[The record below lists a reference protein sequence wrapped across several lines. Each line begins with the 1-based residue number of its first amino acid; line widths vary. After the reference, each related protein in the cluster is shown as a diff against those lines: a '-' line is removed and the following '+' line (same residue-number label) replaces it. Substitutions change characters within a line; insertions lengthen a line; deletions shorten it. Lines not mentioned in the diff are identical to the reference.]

1 MRIGIFGGTFD
12 PPHLGHLILA
22 MEACGQL
29 NLDRLLWVVTPD
41 PPHKIGQ
48 SISPVNIR
56 LRLIKAAIGD
66 DPHFEVSRIELERPA
81 PQYAVDTIREL
92 RERYPEAELIYLMGG
107 DSLHDFPDWHHPRL
121 LVDTSDGLGVMRR
134 PGDLIDLTELEK
146 QLPGITAKLAFVDA
160 PLLEISSR
168 QIRERVS
175 SGKPFRYYLP
185 QAVYEQILAMNLYS
199 EREDKLSG

>member
-41 PPHKIGQ
+41 PPHKTGQ
-48 SISPVNIR
+48 SISPVKLR

-66 DPHFEVSRIELERPA
+66 DPFFEVSRIELERPA
-81 PQYAVDTIREL
+81 PQYAVDTIRDL
-92 RERYPEAELIYLMGG
+92 RTHFPGSEMVYLMGG
-107 DSLHDFPDWHHPRL
+107 DSLHDLVEWHQPQL
-121 LVDTSDGLGVMRR
+121 LVSLADGIGVMRR
-134 PGDLIDLTELEK
+134 PGDLVDLTLLEQ

-168 QIRERVS
+168 QIRERVQA
-175 SGKPFRYYLP
+175 GRPFRYYLP
-185 QAVYEQILAMNLYS
+185 PAVYEQILALDLYRDS
-199 EREDKLSG
+199 EIQK

>member
-41 PPHKIGQ
+41 PPHKKGQ
-48 SISPVNIR
+48 SISPVKLR

-66 DPHFEVSRIELERPA
+66 DPFFEVSRIELERPA
-81 PQYAVDTIREL
+81 PQYAVDTIGEL
-92 RERYPEAELIYLMGG
+92 REQFPGSELIYLMGG
-107 DSLHDFPDWHHPRL
+107 DSLHDLYEWHQPKL
-121 LVDTSDGLGVMRR
+121 LVSLADGIGVMRR
-134 PGDLIDLTELEK
+134 PGDLVDMTVLEQ
-146 QLPGITAKLAFVDA
+146 QLPGISAKLAFVDA

-168 QIRERVS
+168 QIRERVKA
-175 SGKPFRYYLP
+175 GKPFRYYLP
-185 QAVYEQILAMNLYS
+185 PAVYEQILALDLYRDS
-199 EREDKLSG
+199 ENQR